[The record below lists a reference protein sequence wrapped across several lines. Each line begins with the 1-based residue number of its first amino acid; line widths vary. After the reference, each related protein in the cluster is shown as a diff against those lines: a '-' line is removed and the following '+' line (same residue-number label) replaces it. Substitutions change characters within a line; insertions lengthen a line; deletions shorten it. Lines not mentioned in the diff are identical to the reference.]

1 MVQIHGIGGIPEPVP
16 DRPNGP
22 RDRRG
27 NNSVNQET
35 SRDGV
40 DISAQGRQAADI
52 ARVRAIADQEPD
64 IRPERVAE
72 AREAIERGDYKKEE
86 IIVEI
91 AKRLENL
98 LS

>member
-1 MVQIHGIGGIPEPVP
+1 MVQIQGIGGIPEPTP

-27 NNSVNQET
+27 NNSVNPET

-40 DISAQGRQAADI
+40 DISAQGRQAADV

-91 AKRLENL
+91 AERLRNL